1 MNSIFVELILSW
13 KTKTWFRILLF
24 FIFVL
29 VFIIIFTFFIPF
41 AIDYA
46 YLRGD
51 KINNPYITNYY
62 ARDLLEFWGSILSVF
77 ATVVLAYVAF
87 QQNNRLNQINNR
99 IMTQQIK
106 PVLVSEY
113 ETDWQNKQTVYRVF
127 SQIEGNIVDNG
138 WSTQKPVYLNWCALK
153 IKNIGLGPAIN
164 INAFLYKL
172 VSIDGVKDL
181 LNFPQQNISDFYKK
195 IKFEKYSYL
204 ANGKVEKEKWQ
215 VFTTFNL
222 GISDESNSLCMV
234 FYVDGTMTTMH
245 NILELNYQNA
255 YGDDYRQ
262 LIYFSFINNTS
273 SAMPISAPIL

>member
-1 MNSIFVELILSW
+1 MNTKVAAFILFW
-13 KTKTWFRILLF
+13 KTKTWFHILVY

-29 VFIIIFTFFIPF
+29 VFITIIMFFIPY

-46 YLRGD
+46 YLRGE

-62 ARDLLEFWGSILSVF
+62 ASDLLEFWGSILSVF
-77 ATVVLAYVAF
+77 ATVFLAYVAF

-127 SQIEGNIVDNG
+127 SQIEGNIVNNG
-138 WSTQKPVYLNWCALK
+138 WSTQKPNNNNWCALK
-153 IKNIGLGPAIN
+153 IKNIGLGPATN
-164 INAFLYKL
+164 INVFLYKL

-181 LNFPQQNISDFYKK
+181 TNFPQQNISDFYKK
-195 IKFEKYSYL
+195 IKFQNYSYL
-204 ANGKVEKEKWQ
+204 ENGIVKKDKWQ

-234 FYVDGTMTTMH
+234 FYVDGTITSMH

-255 YGDDYRQ
+255 YGDNYRQ
-262 LIYFSFINNTS
+262 LIYFSFINNIP